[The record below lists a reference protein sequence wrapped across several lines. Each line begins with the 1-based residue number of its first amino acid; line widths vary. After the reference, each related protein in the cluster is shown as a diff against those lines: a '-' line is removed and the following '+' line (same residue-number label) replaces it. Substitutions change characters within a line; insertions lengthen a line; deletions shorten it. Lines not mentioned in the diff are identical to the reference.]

1 MVSETSTL
9 AIVTFLKEGLAE
21 NRSELHASPHIHIWI
36 GHTDIWIY
44 MDKTIWEMLYM
55 WASMKFLPENL
66 AFLVFLYIKHKEKF
80 VRSISEV
87 KLPENCKGK
96 TQNCLQLVLYIVIAK
111 NWSKRQLS
119 CS

>member
-1 MVSETSTL
+1 MVAIVNEESRIMVSGTTSTL

-21 NRSELHASPHIHIWI
+21 P
-36 GHTDIWIY
+36 
-44 MDKTIWEMLYM
+44 
-55 WASMKFLPENL
+55 L
-66 AFLVFLYIKHKEKF
+66 AFLVFLYIKQKEKF

-87 KLPENCKGK
+87 KLPESCKGK

-111 NWSKRQLS
+111 NWSKCQLS